1 MTLALLLW
9 LAVWGTSAPQTP
21 GPAIANTVSVP
32 APKPSDTCPVCGMFV
47 AKYPHWIATVVWK
60 DGTVAHFDG
69 AKDLFTYV
77 LQLPKYAPGRSTGDM
92 GTIAVTEFYDLR
104 RIDARQAY
112 YVVGS
117 DVLGPMGREFV
128 PFASQADA
136 DEFSRDHHGV
146 RILRFK
152 DITLLVVQQVDAG
165 RH

>member
-1 MTLALLLW
+1 MLAMLVW
-9 LAVWGTSAPQTP
+9 ISAWCVASPQAAAPPVAKAVT
-21 GPAIANTVSVP
+21 VP
-32 APKPSDTCPVCGMFV
+32 APTPADRCPVCGMFV

-69 AKDLFTYV
+69 AKDLLFY
-77 LQLPKYAPGRSTGDM
+77 LHQLPKYAAGRTTGDVVTM
-92 GTIAVTEFYDLR
+92 AVTEFYDLR

-136 DEFSRDHHGV
+136 DEFLRDHHGMRV
-146 RILRFK
+146 LRFQ
-152 DITLLVVQQVDAG
+152 DITLKTVQDVDA
-165 RH
+165 RE